1 MSLYNCPDIQSI
13 SRHNTQRYKKT
24 RNEGRFDVIIY
35 KKSGITR
42 LVEGKK
48 KVDLLIRS
56 IDPVGNGRNKRLE
69 APHIA
74 VATNLSLFH

>member
-1 MSLYNCPDIQSI
+1 MFISYPDIQSI
-13 SRHNTQRYKKT
+13 SRHNTQRYKKS
-24 RNEGRFDVIIY
+24 RNEGLFDVIIH

-56 IDPVGNGRNKRLE
+56 IDPVGNGRSKRLE
-69 APHIA
+69 AHA
-74 VATNLSLFH
+74 YSGCH